1 MYTEWLE
8 QNSGQIYSLWRTI
21 SICDASLA
29 PRFHPLWPGLVL
41 SSLLLPRLKTVIV
54 TLMMITLWQQ
64 ETQEVISSLLSQI
77 IFSSEIECLIICQFG
92 IKDQNKSKST
102 KLSESKDWWK
112 WPHHLFAYHHQLFSL
127 RFYIPFNPWYF
138 LLISDFFPKV
148 FLGWV

>member
-77 IFSSEIECLIICQFG
+77 IWSSEIECLIICQFG

-102 KLSESKDWWK
+102 KLSESQHKIGGSGHTICLLIIINYLVWDFK
-112 WPHHLFAYHHQLFSL
+112 
-127 RFYIPFNPWYF
+127 F
-138 LLISDFFPKV
+138 LLIHDISCW
-148 FLGWV
+148 FLISSQRCF